1 MFFAELFLPVQD
13 LIQDH
18 VLYFEG
24 TPPSSLLL
32 SSGLSVMMLMF
43 VAVFGPVTVEC
54 PLVWVHLILPHDQI
68 QVLYPCPEYSI
79 SIATPPFLT

>member
-1 MFFAELFLPVQD
+1 MFFAELFPPVQG

-18 VLYFEG
+18 VLYFEA
-24 TPPSSLLL
+24 TPPCSPLL
-32 SSGLSVMMLMF
+32 SSGLSVMMLTF
-43 VAVFGPVTVEC
+43 VAIFGPVTVEY
-54 PLVWVHLILPHDQI
+54 PLVWDHPILPHDQT